1 MRRYI
6 YTMKQLLFRSSAFVL
21 SLLISTS
28 VVAQCAMCK
37 ATAESATEHVDK
49 GIGEGLN
56 AGIVYLMIA
65 PYVLLAT
72 VGLVFFRKKIMS
84 FFRS

>member
-1 MRRYI
+1 
-6 YTMKQLLFRSSAFVL
+6 MKRVLYSFLLTIAGVALQANAF
-21 SLLISTS
+21 
-28 VVAQCAMCK
+28 AQCAMCK

-56 AGIVYLMIA
+56 AGIVYLMMI

-72 VGLVFFRKKIMS
+72 VALVFFRKKIMS